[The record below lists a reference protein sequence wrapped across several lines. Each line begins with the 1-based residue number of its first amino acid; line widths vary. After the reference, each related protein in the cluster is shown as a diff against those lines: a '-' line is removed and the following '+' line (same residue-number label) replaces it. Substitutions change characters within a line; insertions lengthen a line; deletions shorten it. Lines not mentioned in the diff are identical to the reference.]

1 MPTIDIPVLLVG
13 GGPVG
18 LCASILLSQHGVR
31 TLLVERHAGTSIYPK
46 TRLVN
51 TRTMEVFRQSG
62 LEQAVRERG
71 LPADRARYAVWA
83 RTLREEELQ
92 RRIIATATA
101 GLSDAISPT
110 SGCTISQ
117 EMLEPVLLAHARE
130 SMRGEIRFDHELLA
144 CSQDT
149 SGVNATVF
157 DRTSRET
164 MQVHAQYLIG
174 ADGAHSRVREMLG
187 IPMVG
192 DSALAH
198 RINILFRADLSRWVE
213 GRSINLCFIQHPDA
227 RGALAAIDGRE
238 RWSFQALYV
247 PEAGQRAEDFTTER
261 CIELIRAA
269 VGVPELP
276 VEVLRVVPWSSS
288 ARVAARFR
296 EGRMFLAGDAAH
308 EMSPS
313 GGHGMNT
320 GMQDVHNLVWKLA
333 AVLGRWA
340 SPAFLETYRHER
352 EPVARWVKE
361 QAQHNIAS
369 LRYGRAGG
377 TGVGTPSPRDGR
389 LELFNELGILFGTVY
404 ASTAV
409 VPDGSVLPSVAN
421 AVSDY
426 VPSAHPG
433 CRAPHI
439 ELSRAGQRL
448 STLDLFGTSFV
459 LLAGRTGTAW
469 SQAAANVAQTRG
481 VPLHAFTIGAQGDL
495 VDSGESWASTYG
507 VEPDG
512 AVLVRPD
519 GYVAWRSR
527 SRVTNP
533 VQTLQEVQ
541 ALVLGEMT
549 SQQARSSV

>member
-1 MPTIDIPVLLVG
+1 
-13 GGPVG
+13 
-18 LCASILLSQHGVR
+18 
-31 TLLVERHAGTSIYPK
+31 
-46 TRLVN
+46 
-51 TRTMEVFRQSG
+51 MEVFRQGG
-62 LEQAVRERG
+62 LEQAVRESG
-71 LPADRARYAVWA
+71 LPSDRACYAVWA
-83 RTLREEELQ
+83 RTLLEEELD
-92 RRIIATATA
+92 RRLTATATA

-130 SMRGEIRFDHELLA
+130 SMLGEIRFGHELIA

-149 SGVNATVF
+149 SGVTATAL
-157 DRTSRET
+157 DRIGRET
-164 MQVHAQYLIG
+164 MQVRAQYLIG
-174 ADGAHSRVREMLG
+174 ADGAHSRVRELLG

-192 DSALAH
+192 NSALAH

-227 RGALAAIDGRE
+227 RGALAVIDGRE

-247 PEAGQRAEDFTTER
+247 PEAGQHTEDFTTER

-269 VGVPELP
+269 VGVPDLP
-276 VEVLRVVPWSSS
+276 VEVLRVAPWSSS
-288 ARVAARFR
+288 TRVAARFR
-296 EGRMFLAGDAAH
+296 EERMFLAGDAAH
-308 EMSPS
+308 EMSPA

-320 GMQDVHNLVWKLA
+320 GIQDVQNLVWKLA

-352 EPVARWVKE
+352 EPVARWVTE

-369 LRYGRAGG
+369 LRYRRAGG
-377 TGVGTPSPRDGR
+377 TGAGTPSPRDGR
-389 LELFNELGILFGTVY
+389 LELFNELGMLFGTVY

-421 AVSDY
+421 TVSDY

-439 ELSRAGQRL
+439 WLERAGQRL

-469 SQAAANVAQTRG
+469 SQAAAKVAQRRG

-527 SRVTNP
+527 SRATNP
-533 VQTLQEVQ
+533 VQTLQEVL
-541 ALVLGEMT
+541 ASVLGELA
-549 SQQARSSV
+549 SQ

>member
-1 MPTIDIPVLLVG
+1 MTMPTIDIPVLLVG

-51 TRTMEVFRQSG
+51 TRTMEVFRQCG

-92 RRIIATATA
+92 RRLIATATA
-101 GLSDAISPT
+101 GLSDAIGPT

-117 EMLEPVLLAHARE
+117 GMLEPVLLAHARE
-130 SMRGEIRFDHELLA
+130 SMQGEIRFDHELIA

-149 SGVNATVF
+149 SGVTATVF

-164 MQVHAQYLIG
+164 MQVRAQYLVG

-187 IPMVG
+187 VPMVG

-213 GRSINLCFIQHPDA
+213 GRSINICFIQHPDA

-269 VGVPELP
+269 VGVPDLP
-276 VEVLRVVPWSSS
+276 VEVLRVAPWSSS

-296 EGRMFLAGDAAH
+296 DGRMFLAGDAAH

-340 SPAFLETYRHER
+340 EPALLETYRQER
-352 EPVARWVKE
+352 EPVARWITE

-369 LRYGRAGG
+369 LRYGSAGG
-377 TGVGTPSPRDGR
+377 TGVGTQSPHDGR
-389 LELFNELGILFGTVY
+389 LELFNELGMIFGTVY

-409 VPDGSVLPSVAN
+409 VSDGSLLPPVAN
-421 AVSDY
+421 PVSDY

-433 CRAPHI
+433 CRAPHVWL
-439 ELSRAGQRL
+439 EREGQRL
-448 STLDLFGTSFV
+448 STLDLFGTEYV
-459 LLAGRTGTAW
+459 LLAAQAGNAW
-469 SQAAANVAQTRG
+469 CHAAAEVAHARQ
-481 VPLHAFTIGAQGDL
+481 VPLHAFSVGAQGDL
-495 VDSGESWASTYG
+495 IDPGGSWAATYG
-507 VEPDG
+507 VEQDG

-519 GYVAWRSR
+519 GHVAWRSR
-527 SRVTNP
+527 SGVSHP
-533 VQTLQEVQ
+533 AQ
-541 ALVLGEMT
+541 ALQGCLSACLG
-549 SQQARSSV
+549 QNARR

>member
-18 LCASILLSQHGVR
+18 LCASILLSQHGVPSW
-31 TLLVERHAGTSIYPK
+31 LVERHAGTSIYPK

-51 TRTMEVFRQSG
+51 TRTMEVFRQCG

-117 EMLEPVLLAHARE
+117 EMLEPVLLAHARA
-130 SMRGEIRFDHELLA
+130 SMQGEIRFDHELLA

-149 SGVNATVF
+149 SGVTATVC

-198 RINILFRADLSRWVE
+198 RITILFRADLSRWVE

-261 CIELIRAA
+261 CIELVRAA
-269 VGVPELP
+269 VGVPDLP
-276 VEVLRVVPWSSS
+276 VEVLRVAPWSSS

-296 EGRMFLAGDAAH
+296 EGSMFLAGDAAH

-320 GMQDVHNLVWKLA
+320 GIQDVHNLVWKLA

-340 SPAFLETYRHER
+340 EPALLETYRHER
-352 EPVARWVKE
+352 EPVTRWITE
-361 QAQHNIAS
+361 QAQHNITS
-369 LRYGRAGG
+369 LRYGSAGG
-377 TGVGTPSPRDGR
+377 TGVGTQSPHDGR
-389 LELFNELGILFGTVY
+389 LELFNELGMIFGTVY

-409 VPDGSVLPSVAN
+409 APDGSLLPPVAN
-421 AVSDY
+421 PVSDY

-433 CRAPHI
+433 CRAPHVWL
-439 ELSRAGQRL
+439 EREGQRL
-448 STLDLFGTSFV
+448 STLDLFGTEYV
-459 LLAGRTGTAW
+459 LLAARAGNAW
-469 SQAAANVAQTRG
+469 CHAAAEVAHARQ
-481 VPLHAFTIGAQGDL
+481 VPFHAFSVGAQGDL
-495 VDSGESWASTYG
+495 VDSGGSWASTYG
-507 VEPDG
+507 VEQDG

-533 VQTLQEVQ
+533 VETLLGVL
-541 ALVLGEMT
+541 ASVLGELA
-549 SQQARSSV
+549 SQEARPSV